1 MIKYRGKLTMDER
14 YTKILNIS
22 KSLIEFLEIIYL
34 RNINNKSCSILITDK
49 RIVNELNL
57 ADSENERL
65 KIIEKSKL
73 LYSHYKKKLF
83 ANLLC
88 DFCQYMYESVHCVF
102 GFKPQIAYTL
112 ARKPLID
119 DVFYFQYLYLKPDE
133 VIDIILS
140 DNASDKDVGNK
151 NSCDEDKEQ
160 SKIISE
166 RIGFAY
172 IDPFTLRRDKEVEYS
187 ILNNCNKSMH
197 ISTSRQTISITQSGE
212 LNFIFMDDN
221 VIEDYL
227 KLYLNTVPLLLFYV
241 GRIVLSINE
250 WFNGE
255 DKMLNSLLNKLQ
267 KQYEDTIK
275 LL

>member
-65 KIIEKSKL
+65 KIIKKSKV
-73 LYSHYKKKLF
+73 LYSLYKEKLF
-83 ANLLC
+83 AYLLC
-88 DFCQYMYESVHCVF
+88 DFCHYMYESLHCVF
-102 GFKPQIAYTL
+102 EFKPQIAYTL

-119 DVFYFQYLYLKPDE
+119 DIFYFQYLYLESDE
-133 VIDIILS
+133 VIDLILS
-140 DNASDKDVGNK
+140 ENASDKDVGNK
-151 NSCDEDKEQ
+151 NNFDKDRKQ

-166 RIGFAY
+166 QIGFTY
-172 IDPFTLRRDKEVEYS
+172 VNPFTLRRDKKVEYS

-197 ISTSRQTISITQSGE
+197 ISTSRQTVSITQSGE

-221 VIEDYL
+221 VIEGYI

-250 WFNGE
+250 RLNGE
-255 DKMLNSLLNKLQ
+255 DKMLHSLLNKLQ

-275 LL
+275 LS

>member
-1 MIKYRGKLTMDER
+1 MIKYRGKLTIDER

-65 KIIEKSKL
+65 KIIKKSKV
-73 LYSHYKKKLF
+73 LYSLYKEKLF
-83 ANLLC
+83 AYLLC
-88 DFCQYMYESVHCVF
+88 DFCHYMYESLHCVF
-102 GFKPQIAYTL
+102 EFKPQIAYTL

-119 DVFYFQYLYLKPDE
+119 DIFYFQYLYLESDE
-133 VIDIILS
+133 VIDLILS
-140 DNASDKDVGNK
+140 ENASDKDVGNK
-151 NSCDEDKEQ
+151 NNFDKDKKQ

-166 RIGFAY
+166 QIGFTY
-172 IDPFTLRRDKEVEYS
+172 VNPFTLRRDKEVEYS

-197 ISTSRQTISITQSGE
+197 ISTSRQTVSITQSGE

-221 VIEDYL
+221 VIEGYI

-250 WFNGE
+250 RLNGE
-255 DKMLNSLLNKLQ
+255 DKMLHSLLNKLQ

-275 LL
+275 LS

>member
-1 MIKYRGKLTMDER
+1 MIKYSGKLTMNER
-14 YTKILNIS
+14 YTEILNIS
-22 KSLIEFLEIIYL
+22 KSLIEFLETIYL

-57 ADSENERL
+57 ANSENERL
-65 KIIEKSKL
+65 KIIKKSKV
-73 LYSHYKKKLF
+73 LYSHYKEKLF
-83 ANLLC
+83 AYLLC
-88 DFCQYMYESVHCVF
+88 DFCQYMYDSLHCVF
-102 GFKPQIAYTL
+102 EFKPQIAYAL

-119 DVFYFQYLYLKPDE
+119 DIFYFQYLYLESDE
-133 VIDIILS
+133 VIDLILS
-140 DNASDKDVGNK
+140 ENASDKDVGNK
-151 NSCDEDKEQ
+151 NNIDEDKKK

-172 IDPFTLRRDKEVEYS
+172 IDPFTLRRGKEDEYS

-197 ISTSRQTISITQSGE
+197 ISTNRQKVCTTQSGE

-221 VIEDYL
+221 VIEDYI
-227 KLYLNTVPLLLFYV
+227 KPYLNTVPLLLFYV

-250 WFNGE
+250 RFNGE

-267 KQYEDTIK
+267 KQYEDTI
-275 LL
+275 

>member
-65 KIIEKSKL
+65 KIIKKSKV
-73 LYSHYKKKLF
+73 LYSLYKEKLF
-83 ANLLC
+83 AYLLC
-88 DFCQYMYESVHCVF
+88 DFCHYMYESLHYVF
-102 GFKPQIAYTL
+102 EFKPQIAYTL

-119 DVFYFQYLYLKPDE
+119 DIFYFQYLYLESDE
-133 VIDIILS
+133 VIDLILS
-140 DNASDKDVGNK
+140 ENASDKDVGNK
-151 NSCDEDKEQ
+151 NNFDKDKKQ

-166 RIGFAY
+166 QIGFTY
-172 IDPFTLRRDKEVEYS
+172 VNPFTLRRDKEVEYS

-197 ISTSRQTISITQSGE
+197 ISTSRQTVSITQSGE

-221 VIEDYL
+221 VIEGYI

-250 WFNGE
+250 RLNGE
-255 DKMLNSLLNKLQ
+255 DKMLHSLLNKLQ

-275 LL
+275 LS